1 MELTNTVL
9 TMVGNRVEIFDTI
22 YKKIIARYYLRGDV
36 HGMVLTSNK
45 KKLAIYTIEHNLYLV
60 DAPSFIDTDELQ

>member
-36 HGMVLTSNK
+36 HGLVLTS
-45 KKLAIYTIEHNLYLV
+45 
-60 DAPSFIDTDELQ
+60 D